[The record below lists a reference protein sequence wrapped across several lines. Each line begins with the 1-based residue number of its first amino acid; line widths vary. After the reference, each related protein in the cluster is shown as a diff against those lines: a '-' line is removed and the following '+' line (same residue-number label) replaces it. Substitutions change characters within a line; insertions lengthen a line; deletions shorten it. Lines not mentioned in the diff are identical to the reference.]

1 MVFQYSMN
9 LVRYYHPGNTRYPH
23 LAARLSSTGSRTSPS
38 SMKSPSASFC
48 TFSALQERWCLICL
62 SYMVSEG
69 RMRLSSSQ
77 GRSVRMVLFLLFF
90 FPQAATVPAVLEK
103 GGRWKGTT

>member
-1 MVFQYSMN
+1 M
-9 LVRYYHPGNTRYPH
+9 
-23 LAARLSSTGSRTSPS
+23 
-38 SMKSPSASFC
+38 
-48 TFSALQERWCLICL
+48 